1 MSYSWII
8 MLANANTP
16 VDTHVRSIFQYI
28 STDTLVV
35 SCRQKVHVVMIPFS
49 FSPKRCSCCRY
60 VTLIIMLELMLILQ
74 FILTSFLYWNPYL
87 AIPLLLRASNNSFCS
102 DAIFFARMLLCCR
115 YVALNNHAGARVD
128 YELYTHIISISKCL
142 SSDTLVVAWEW

>member
-1 MSYSWII
+1 

-35 SCRQKVHVVMIPFS
+35 SCRQKLHVVLIPFG
-49 FSPKRCSCCRY
+49 FSPKSCSCCRY

-74 FILTSFLYWNPYL
+74 FILTSFLYQNSFL
-87 AIPLLLRASNNSFCS
+87 AIPLLLRASNNSFRS
-102 DAIFFARMLLCCR
+102 DAVWFFGPN
-115 YVALNNHAGARVD
+115 VVHA
-128 YELYTHIISISKCL
+128 
-142 SSDTLVVAWEW
+142 